1 MTRLTGSAGPSRH
14 RHRARAVLCGSMLL
28 AGLALTGCSD
38 DGADGGPRDSAGGG
52 GVSLAACPEPTGLP
66 GAGAEVPA
74 ELVLPCLGGDGELTL
89 GQTMAVPSVVTL
101 WASWCGPCREEL
113 PLFEQLA
120 GAADPGALAVLGVN
134 ARDSPEIGADLA
146 ADLGLSF
153 PSGVDENGDLMV
165 DLGIA
170 NLPVTLFL
178 DAGGSVVARTV
189 APVSSYEELTG
200 LVAEHLG
207 VAL

>member
-1 MTRLTGSAGPSRH
+1 MLF
-14 RHRARAVLCGSMLL
+14 AVLAL
-28 AGLALTGCSD
+28 AGCSD
-38 DGADGGPRDSAGGG
+38 DGADGATDDTSGGG
-52 GVSLAACPEPTGLP
+52 EVSLAACPEPTDRP
-66 GAGAEVPA
+66 GTGAEVPA

-89 GQTMAVPSVVTL
+89 GQTMAVPSVLTL

-120 GAADPGALAVLGVN
+120 GAADPAALAVLGVN
-134 ARDSPEIGADLA
+134 ARDSPEIGAELA

>member
-1 MTRLTGSAGPSRH
+1 MTQQVRPIEPGQRV
-14 RHRARAVLCGSMLL
+14 RAALAGSMLL
-28 AGLALTGCSD
+28 AVLALSGCSD
-38 DGADGGPRDSAGGG
+38 DGADDATDDAAGGG
-52 GVSLAACPEPTGLP
+52 GASLAACPEPTGRP
-66 GAGAEVPA
+66 GTGAEVPA
-74 ELVLPCLGGDGELTL
+74 ELVLPCLGGEGELTL
-89 GQTMAVPSVVTL
+89 GQAMAVPSVVNL

-120 GAADPGALAVLGVN
+120 DAADPATLAVLGVN

-146 ADLGLSF
+146 AELGLSF

-165 DLGIA
+165 DLGIV

-189 APVSSYEELTG
+189 APVRSYEELTG

-207 VAL
+207 VTL